1 MFFFHYIGITVI
13 RKITFGKTT
22 EVWYQEMPSP
32 EVMLILID
40 AIEMARMQ
48 KDFLKEDIL
57 YYFMVELLRNPEDL
71 KLLTGSMLKYRL
83 ELFHGKMRLKQQ
95 TKSSLKK
102 RK

>member
-1 MFFFHYIGITVI
+1 VFFFHYIGITVI

-22 EVWYQEMPSP
+22 EVWYGEMPSP
-32 EVMLILID
+32 ETLFVLID

-57 YYFMVELLRNPEDL
+57 YFFMVELLRNPEDL

-83 ELFHGKMRLKQQ
+83 ELFHGKMRLKSN
-95 TKSSLKK
+95 KKNLKALK
-102 RK
+102 